1 VEHTLDQLREMF
13 PIGTYVFY
21 EDGSAGGQYGETAM
35 SVNGHGDVRLR
46 YDSGE
51 KSLFYIKARKLRA
64 PNGELRVRWCR
75 DDNGTGGSESD
86 KASYEQS
93 LRDGSVY
100 ELVKKEHISHVTE
113 AEWYYYQRTLLM
125 SLGSDG
131 MTRQRVKEDFD
142 KLALALPLRGNNEDN
157 CCTVLCGF

>member
-1 VEHTLDQLREMF
+1 
-13 PIGTYVFY
+13 VFY

-86 KASYEQS
+86 EASYERGS
-93 LRDGSVY
+93 TYGSVY